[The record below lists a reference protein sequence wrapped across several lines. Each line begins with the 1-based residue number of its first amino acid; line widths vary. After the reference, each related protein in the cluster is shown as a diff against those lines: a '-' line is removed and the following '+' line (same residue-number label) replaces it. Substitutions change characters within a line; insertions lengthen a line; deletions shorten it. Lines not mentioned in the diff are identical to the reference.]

1 MKPRKISKK
10 LNLNKKTI
18 ARLNDSE
25 MNAAQGGID
34 WSRNSRCSTPMCCH

>member
-34 WSRNSRCSTPMCCH
+34 LSRNSRCTLICCQ